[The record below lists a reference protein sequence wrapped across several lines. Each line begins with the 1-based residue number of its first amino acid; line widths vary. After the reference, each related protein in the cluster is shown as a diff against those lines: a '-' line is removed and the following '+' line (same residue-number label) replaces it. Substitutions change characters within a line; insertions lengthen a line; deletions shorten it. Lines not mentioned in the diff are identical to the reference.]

1 MNKDTI
7 LFVDDKQNIRD
18 VFSTI
23 LKNKEF
29 NVITCGEPEKILD
42 VVKKVSPELIISDI
56 KMPKVSGIELVKI
69 VGNYDKSIPVIL
81 ITAYGSISSA
91 VEAMKL
97 GAYDYLTKPIDYDRL
112 KVLIKRIL
120 DQKRLRSENK
130 YLKTELEHKY
140 SLNNILGKNEDMQKI
155 FKFVKTVS
163 AYNSSILIQGEC
175 GTGKELI
182 AKAIHY
188 NSPRKDKPMVIID
201 CSALPDDLLES
212 ELFGYE
218 KGAFTGAMNM
228 KKGRVELADGGTLF
242 LDEIGEMSQRLQ
254 AKLLRLLQ
262 EKQFVRI
269 GGLETIDV
277 DFRLIAS
284 TNRNLKKEMSSGN
297 FRSDLYYRLNVIKV
311 YIPPLRN
318 RKDDIPLLISYFIEK
333 CCRNNNLEQKK
344 ISFEVMN
351 CLLKYDWPGNVREL
365 ENCIERLVVV
375 CPDETIT
382 MVYLQE
388 DIQKTEYTSN
398 FSESLKK
405 NYCLNEI
412 EKLAILNALRKAN
425 WNKTRAAKLLEIDRK
440 ALYTR
445 IKKYQINKDK

>member
-91 VEAMKL
+91 VEAIKL

-228 KKGRVELADGGTLF
+228 KKGRVELADSGTLF

-262 EKQFVRI
+262 EKQFVRVA
-269 GGLETIDV
+269 TV
-277 DFRLIAS
+277 
-284 TNRNLKKEMSSGN
+284 
-297 FRSDLYYRLNVIKV
+297 
-311 YIPPLRN
+311 
-318 RKDDIPLLISYFIEK
+318 
-333 CCRNNNLEQKK
+333 
-344 ISFEVMN
+344 
-351 CLLKYDWPGNVREL
+351 
-365 ENCIERLVVV
+365 
-375 CPDETIT
+375 
-382 MVYLQE
+382 
-388 DIQKTEYTSN
+388 
-398 FSESLKK
+398 
-405 NYCLNEI
+405 
-412 EKLAILNALRKAN
+412 
-425 WNKTRAAKLLEIDRK
+425 
-440 ALYTR
+440 
-445 IKKYQINKDK
+445 